1 MNQYIKLI
9 NKAKQNPK
17 GLSFSE
23 FHTLMTKC
31 GWVKDRQKGSHQIW
45 YSPKGD
51 RLSIQTFGSMAKEY
65 QVRQFLNFEKGNE
78 DEHK

>member
-1 MNQYIKLI
+1 RH
-9 NKAKQNPK
+9 KARRNPK

-23 FHTLMTKC
+23 FHTLMMQC
-31 GWVKDRQKGSHQIW
+31 GWVKDRQKGSHPLW

-78 DEHK
+78 DENQ